1 LPSKNNKKNLNIN
14 PEEKPLNKSTNLTN
28 KSIDSQSKLQILE
41 SFIDVI
47 KTNSYVQTNKI
58 IEDKKRLKDLLQNK
72 VDILNSNIRAINR
85 ENKTNSSLSKNI
97 TKENERLVKSGERAN
112 KNSYFLNKELPG
124 YRIEIDDMKNK
135 ITQLNEETKFI
146 ENSTIEIERE
156 IFGIQDEIKKT
167 NGLNSAIIK
176 DKEKIN
182 NEIVTLKK
190 HIDML
195 KGKIQRIEHSSNE
208 FMNSVGILVQESLK
222 NVPKGN
228 NSNNI
233 SKILTTK
240 NK

>member
-1 LPSKNNKKNLNIN
+1 M
-14 PEEKPLNKSTNLTN
+14 
-28 KSIDSQSKLQILE
+28 
-41 SFIDVI
+41 
-47 KTNSYVQTNKI
+47 
-58 IEDKKRLKDLLQNK
+58 
-72 VDILNSNIRAINR
+72 
-85 ENKTNSSLSKNI
+85 SLDYS
-97 TKENERLVKSGERAN
+97 
-112 KNSYFLNKELPG
+112 
-124 YRIEIDDMKNK
+124 KNK

-233 SKILTTK
+233 SKILTSK